1 MGVMAGPMEKVQ
13 RVKKMIS
20 SITSFILPVT
30 ETDISKLSLEV
41 CSATGAS
48 LVAVSKE
55 DKRVKVLGT
64 KEQLEASKKALATL
78 VNLCSKKVKVERS
91 ANVRVIKAE
100 CKNEQLIIPVSDE
113 EASLVLGSGHRTI
126 DKIRADSGATI
137 SLRGERGTNT
147 RELVILG
154 SREEISKA
162 MVNINPF
169 IC

>member
-30 ETDISKLSLEV
+30 ETDISKLSLDV
-41 CSATGAS
+41 CSATGAT
-48 LVAVSKE
+48 LGAVSKE

-64 KEQLEASKKALATL
+64 TEQLEAAKKALATL
-78 VNLCSKKVKVERS
+78 VNLCSKKVKRS
-91 ANVRVIKAE
+91 ASIRVG
-100 CKNEQLIIPVSDE
+100 KNEQLIIPVSDD

-126 DKIRADSGATI
+126 DKIRTDSGATI
-137 SLRGERGTNT
+137 SLRGERGPNT

-154 SREEISKA
+154 SREQISIA
-162 MVNINPF
+162 MVDINPF
-169 IC
+169 MC